1 VAIIVADAVQSARR
15 VSVMEENRA
24 VELAAKMMSKEKIE
38 NIKFILSE
46 DYVFSTLL
54 KAIEPDGFVETSSSD
69 SDSISVKIEEEKI
82 NVHSVMPVHQGFFLN
97 FQTHKGMSVAH
108 GHSSYETY
116 KTNAKRPE
124 PVTRPEDASK
134 YRYDVEHSHEAG
146 SIYGPRHSEDVK
158 IGQNRT
164 FTHYIH

>member
-1 VAIIVADAVQSARR
+1 LFLSASFAAAESTFAHAETRAEKEPVAIIVADAVQSARR

-69 SDSISVKIEEEKI
+69 SDSISVKIEE
-82 NVHSVMPVHQGFFLN
+82 
-97 FQTHKGMSVAH
+97 
-108 GHSSYETY
+108 
-116 KTNAKRPE
+116 
-124 PVTRPEDASK
+124 
-134 YRYDVEHSHEAG
+134 
-146 SIYGPRHSEDVK
+146 
-158 IGQNRT
+158 
-164 FTHYIH
+164 